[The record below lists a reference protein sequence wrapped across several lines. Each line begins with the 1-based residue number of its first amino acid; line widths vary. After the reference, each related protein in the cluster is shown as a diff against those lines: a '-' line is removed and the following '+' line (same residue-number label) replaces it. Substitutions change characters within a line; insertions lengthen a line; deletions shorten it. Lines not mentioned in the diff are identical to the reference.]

1 MRENELIEKCKQ
13 GDRSAFEKLYKTYAP
28 HMKGICLRY
37 VANEMLAEDVL
48 HDGFIKVIGSIRS
61 FQYRG
66 EGSLKAWL
74 SRIFYNES
82 IDTIKKNHSLAESS
96 VDYMEVAD
104 DIEDVSSLDV
114 ISETVLMDFVTS
126 LNVSYRTV
134 FNLFVFEDMSHKEI
148 GQELGITEEASRVRL
163 SRAKSLLTEKVKTYL
178 ATNG

>member
-1 MRENELIEKCKQ
+1 MSENELIEKCKQ
-13 GDRSAFEKLYKTYAP
+13 GDRSAFEMLYKTYSP

-37 VANEMLAEDVL
+37 VADEMLAEDVL

-82 IDTIKKNHSLAESS
+82 IAAIKKNQLLAESS
-96 VDYMEVAD
+96 VDYTEVAD
-104 DIEDVSSLDV
+104 EIEDVFSLDT
-114 ISETVLMDFVTS
+114 IPENILMGFITT
-126 LNVSYRTV
+126 LGVSYRTV
-134 FNLFVFEDMSHKEI
+134 FNLFVFEDLSHKEI
-148 GQELGITEEASRVRL
+148 GIKLGIKEEASRARL
-163 SRAKSLLTEKVKTYL
+163 SRAKSILVEKVKTYI